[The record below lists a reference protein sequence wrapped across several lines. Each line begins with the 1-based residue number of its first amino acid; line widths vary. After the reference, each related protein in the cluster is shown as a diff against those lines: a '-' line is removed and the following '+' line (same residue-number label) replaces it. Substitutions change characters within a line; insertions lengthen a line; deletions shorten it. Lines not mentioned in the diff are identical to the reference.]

1 MAFYLDIGK
10 HDDRLCHCSSQ
21 LLYSPILF
29 SRYLIRNLVH
39 HVNEVDHGI
48 SYPYV
53 TLTTEEQL
61 LDYVVRRFQIS
72 DELVILQDG
81 VIVRD
86 AIVIVVNE
94 EGLNEYHYYEGV
106 TYQFHPEFDDK
117 TIYLYLRWGD
127 GRSAA
132 SVFDNIYTYSD
143 TKKLRNTKLHP
154 VIEVDEMTREA
165 QEDIDMSWTDEM
177 FTIPIRSIV
186 SDAIKGDYSLF
197 RPKETYSYE
206 RGEYNQPKED
216 YVGPE
221 VGESLDSQPINV
233 RSLRKALTKAIELDG
248 TKEALKKVRDEAR
261 IALPSMKF
269 HETNVAYSEMSTSC
283 APGGTSCR
291 NSDCC
296 EGMACLYIP
305 GVEDSFCVDMS
316 NR

>member
-1 MAFYLDIGK
+1 MLVLLSCT
-10 HDDRLCHCSSQ
+10 HQSVSS
-21 LLYSPILF
+21 F

-53 TLTTEEQL
+53 TLTTEERL

-94 EGLNEYHYYEGV
+94 EGVNEYHYYEGV
-106 TYQFHPEFDDK
+106 TYQFHPEFDDN

-177 FTIPIRSIV
+177 FICLFVCIV
-186 SDAIKGDYSLF
+186 LCCY
-197 RPKETYSYE
+197 
-206 RGEYNQPKED
+206 
-216 YVGPE
+216 
-221 VGESLDSQPINV
+221 
-233 RSLRKALTKAIELDG
+233 
-248 TKEALKKVRDEAR
+248 
-261 IALPSMKF
+261 
-269 HETNVAYSEMSTSC
+269 
-283 APGGTSCR
+283 GGTVYCCCR
-291 NSDCC
+291 LKSDSI
-296 EGMACLYIP
+296 EQVLL
-305 GVEDSFCVDMS
+305 
-316 NR
+316 